1 MNERSFIPPPHY
13 VLVPL
18 LEGQLID
25 TPSASL
31 VTLMRDS
38 CWADTPWR
46 VPTCCGRCTQRPY
59 WHADNWRTRHAVSLL
74 VSDAARNVPTALRMI
89 GGRTMARPYLF
100 RTLHATSLLPCG

>member
-38 CWADTPWR
+38 CWADTSWC
-46 VPTCCGRCTQRPY
+46 VPTCLPPPHDVLVPLVEGQLFGGRIAMRPY
-59 WHADNWRTRHAVSLL
+59 CLADDWRTHHGVSLR
-74 VSDAARNVPTALRMI
+74 VGV
-89 GGRTMARPYLF
+89 
-100 RTLHATSLLPCG
+100 